1 MPNTHVGLR
10 FYGAPFTL
18 ADPDCLPHRASR
30 RCFSLELGGKNNAS
44 HKALHGSH
52 LSSMMGY
59 ANSNTGLRV
68 SQFEGRTKKEMRAA
82 MNSVPKCE
90 DLAPYLRQKLEQD
103 KEYTWQTAP
112 YIHEEVREALREVEY
127 SVRSLSCTPVYRHGY
142 SDLLNIYD
150 YNANGYNSSAY
161 LQMEMQRQIDAAQMQ
176 INQNTIDML
185 RNSAQQIIHRW

>member
-1 MPNTHVGLR
+1 MPDTHVGLR
-10 FYGAPFTL
+10 FYSAPFTL

-30 RCFSLELGGKNNAS
+30 NCFSLELRGKNSAS
-44 HKALHGSH
+44 HKALHSSH

-68 SQFEGRTKKEMRAA
+68 SQFEGRTRKETGAT
-82 MNSVPKCE
+82 MNSIPESE
-90 DLAPYLRQKLEQD
+90 DLAPYLRQKLERD

-112 YIHEEVREALREVEY
+112 YIHEEVREALREAEY
-127 SVRSLSCTPVYRHGY
+127 SVRSLSYTPVRQHGY

>member
-1 MPNTHVGLR
+1 
-10 FYGAPFTL
+10 
-18 ADPDCLPHRASR
+18 
-30 RCFSLELGGKNNAS
+30 
-44 HKALHGSH
+44 
-52 LSSMMGY
+52 
-59 ANSNTGLRV
+59 
-68 SQFEGRTKKEMRAA
+68 

-112 YIHEEVREALREVEY
+112 YIHEEVREALREAEY
-127 SVRSLSCTPVYRHGY
+127 SVRSLPYTPVYRHGY

-150 YNANGYNSSAY
+150 YNANGYSSASVQTE
-161 LQMEMQRQIDAAQMQ
+161 LWRRQMESAQMQ

>member
-1 MPNTHVGLR
+1 
-10 FYGAPFTL
+10 
-18 ADPDCLPHRASR
+18 
-30 RCFSLELGGKNNAS
+30 
-44 HKALHGSH
+44 
-52 LSSMMGY
+52 
-59 ANSNTGLRV
+59 
-68 SQFEGRTKKEMRAA
+68 
-82 MNSVPKCE
+82 MNSIPESE
-90 DLAPYLRQKLEQD
+90 DLAPYLRQKLERD

-127 SVRSLSCTPVYRHGY
+127 SVRSLSYTPVRQHGY